1 MAEQWERVLVDYFY
15 AADRFGWPPTV
26 VDEQP
31 ALVLDALLN
40 VARGIDEYRQ
50 EQAERAQEG

>member
-1 MAEQWERVLVDYFY
+1 MLVDYFY
-15 AADRFGWPPTV
+15 AADRFGWPPLV

-40 VARGIDEYRQ
+40 VARGVDAYRQ
-50 EQAERAQEG
+50 EQAERAQES